1 MSIPTSL
8 KKGIVI
14 LSVLFCLPAYATTEK
29 EQLAQA
35 IKQLE
40 AAKLSLQRAEKAA
53 KTSPKTREYFNY
65 SAIHRDIETVKKG
78 IQQYINPSRALPR
91 DPNALRT
98 LSEDYSKLRGK

>member
-1 MSIPTSL
+1 MSISTSL
-8 KKGIVI
+8 RKGIVVLVT
-14 LSVLFCLPAYATTEK
+14 LSCLPAFASTEQ

-40 AAKLSLQRAEKAA
+40 AAKLSLQRAEKVA
-53 KTSPKTREYFNY
+53 KASPKTREYFNY

-91 DPNALRT
+91 DPNVLRT
-98 LSEDYSKLRGK
+98 LSDDYSKLRGQ